1 MRLTTLIP
9 YFASVVNDDDHPL
22 VQERRGRLAFKA
34 RREGLDAD
42 LAGRDPVPLKR
53 RDRGAGALVLHADA
67 ARGIGRLTEEPA
79 DFDERRRTRRGAG
92 DCVRHDGPAA
102 RRERGSPPFRLGQVE
117 DLELG
122 GASRE
127 QRGEGERGKGRSSL
141 QKRPWPCSQAGTA
154 RQSPLDSERKR
165 GRVPQGGR
173 RLLRKR
179 YRRSAMN
186 PSRFARRCLL

>member
-141 QKRPWPCSQAGTA
+141 QKRHGHVRRRERHDNLLSIA
-154 RQSPLDSERKR
+154 RENAAAFPKAA
-165 GRVPQGGR
+165 VA
-173 RLLRKR
+173 
-179 YRRSAMN
+179 YCASAI
-186 PSRFARRCLL
+186 AAAL